1 MFKKRLLLAS
11 YPLLYLGLFIFTYWV
26 TWQHVHLVDVSNLS
40 KVLLTLG
47 VLFTFVLI
55 PLMIDGSY
63 FESLLIEFA
72 EQTQQKCR
80 GYFSYLDRVSLGL
93 FISLVVSIFLG
104 ESVYSQVTEFMF
116 YLSLGLYISSS
127 AVILLFTSKN
137 EIREL
142 VRK

>member
-11 YPLLYLGLFIFTYWV
+11 YPLLYFGLFIFTYWI
-26 TWQHVHLVDVSNLS
+26 TWQQVNLVDATNSD

-63 FESLLIEFA
+63 FESLLVEFS
-72 EQTQQKCR
+72 EQIQERCR
-80 GYFSYLDRVSLGL
+80 SYFSYLDRVSLGL
-93 FISLVVSIFLG
+93 FILLGVSIFLG
-104 ESVYSQVTEFMF
+104 ESIYSQVAEFMF

-127 AVILLFTSKN
+127 AVILLFTSK
-137 EIREL
+137 
-142 VRK
+142 K

>member
-127 AVILLFTSKN
+127 AVILLFTSKK
-137 EIREL
+137 RD
-142 VRK
+142 